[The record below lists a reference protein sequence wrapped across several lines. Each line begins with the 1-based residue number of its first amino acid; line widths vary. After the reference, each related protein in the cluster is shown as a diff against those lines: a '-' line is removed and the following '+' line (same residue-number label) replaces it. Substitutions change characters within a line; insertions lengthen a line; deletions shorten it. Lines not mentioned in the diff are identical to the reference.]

1 MKICT
6 VTSSLARLRRH
17 TAPMVAAALA
27 ACVLVLAGPAGA
39 APAPQAARGGGI
51 KPRQLA
57 LAAGRSKGFVK
68 AQIGKGGVAVTCSK
82 RGVRLTFVV
91 FSTTPKIKVRG
102 NGPLLVVV
110 PAGRTINVSCT

>member
-1 MKICT
+1 VKIST
-6 VTSSLARLRRH
+6 VTSSFARVRRH
-17 TAPMVAAALA
+17 TVPMLAAALA
-27 ACVLVLAGPAGA
+27 AGVLVLAGQASA
-39 APAPQAARGGGI
+39 AAAPQAERGGGI

-91 FSTTPKIKVRG
+91 FSTTPKIKIRG

-110 PAGRTINVSCT
+110 PAGRNITVSCT